1 MSALTRLAATSAR
14 LGDRINPIVV
24 KEARQAVRSRA
35 LLGGVFLL
43 IAVLVL
49 VSAAMTIFGNV
60 RNDALAEQGAQLFGA
75 INGVLLFFG
84 VLITPVYI
92 GVRFAGERTGPSA
105 DLMHTTTLRPS
116 AIVLGKLAVAGM
128 LAILLV
134 SVAAPF
140 LALTYLLRGID
151 LPTIG
156 FYVAFDLFAIFLA
169 SMVGVFVAALPI
181 STIFKSL
188 IGLAA
193 LPFLLWFALMS
204 MALFS
209 GFGGFSVTT
218 MGREEWTA
226 LAVGGSLT
234 LATAGALVCIAI
246 AMSAPRSSNRAVLPR
261 VYLTLFW
268 ATSLVLVY
276 WIDSLPWM
284 IPGGQTFKVWFHVWV
299 VVGSFAIV
307 LATAERRTV
316 NARLRRSAPKSALL
330 SAPKYFFTT
339 GAAPGML
346 WAASLVAL
354 CFIAFIVLGR
364 DLAQSGT
371 ARIYTFATSSTF
383 NETAQDLQFVP
394 LWLTTYALL
403 AVFLRE
409 RVLARWAPIGATPMM
424 AFILAAIGSLVPFII
439 AYGRDPYEWDRQDW
453 PLALNPF
460 GPIIMGHAP
469 ALRNTMLMIVLPAL
483 AILLLLNAKWI
494 LRQIAAYRPLTPS
507 EQTDA

>member
-1 MSALTRLAATSAR
+1 MSALAR
-14 LGDRINPIVV
+14 LTAAGARVGDMVNPIVV

-49 VSAAMTIFGNV
+49 ISAAMTIFGNV

-116 AIVLGKLAVAGM
+116 SIVLGKLTVAGM
-128 LAILLV
+128 LAVLLV

-169 SMVGVFVAALPI
+169 SMVGVFVAALPV
-181 STIFKSL
+181 STVFKAL

-193 LPFLLWFALMS
+193 LPFMLWFGTMS
-204 MALFS
+204 MALFM

-218 MGREEWTA
+218 FGMQEWTA
-226 LAVGGSLT
+226 MGVGGT
-234 LATAGALVCIAI
+234 LILSTAGALVCIAI
-246 AMSAPRSSNRAVLPR
+246 AMSAPRSSNRARLPR
-261 VYLTLFW
+261 VYLTLLW
-268 ATSLVLVY
+268 AASFALVY
-276 WIDSLPWM
+276 WVGTLTWVSTRTAPLTI
-284 IPGGQTFKVWFHVWV
+284 WFHAWV
-299 VVGSFAIV
+299 IAGSFALV

-316 NARLRRSAPKSALL
+316 NPRLRRDAPKSVLL
-330 SAPKYFFTT
+330 RVPKYLFTT
-339 GAAPGML
+339 GAAPGVL
-346 WAASLVAL
+346 WAACLVAL
-354 CFIAFIVLGR
+354 
-364 DLAQSGT
+364 
-371 ARIYTFATSSTF
+371 TFAVFSFMRTQAGSGPGASL
-383 NETAQDLQFVP
+383 NEIAQDLQFVP
-394 LWLTTYALL
+394 LWLGAYALL
-403 AVFLRE
+403 AVLLRE
-409 RVLARWAPIGATPMM
+409 RLIARWAPIGATPMI
-424 AFILAAIGSLVPFII
+424 AFILAAVGSLVPFLI

-460 GPIIMGHAP
+460 GPVIMGHAP
-469 ALRNTMLMIVLPAL
+469 DLRTTMLLIVLPVLVVA
-483 AILLLLNAKWI
+483 LLLNARWF
-494 LRQIAAYRPLTPS
+494 LRQISAYRPLAPS
-507 EQTDA
+507 EQADG